1 MTKNT
6 DVLKKT
12 KEVKYEGSYKGLK
25 YKFSPNFDYYTIW
38 DYTKV
43 FKNPV
48 TVASGSS
55 SVRTFDVDYIKKVID
70 QMLDEN
76 KEIE

>member
-1 MTKNT
+1 MTKE
-6 DVLKKT
+6 T
-12 KEVKYEGSYKGLK
+12 KEVKYEGTYRGLR

-43 FKNPV
+43 FKTPI

-55 SVRTFDVDYIKKVID
+55 SVRTFDLTYIKNVID
-70 QMLDEN
+70 KMIDSDSE
-76 KEIE
+76 KTE